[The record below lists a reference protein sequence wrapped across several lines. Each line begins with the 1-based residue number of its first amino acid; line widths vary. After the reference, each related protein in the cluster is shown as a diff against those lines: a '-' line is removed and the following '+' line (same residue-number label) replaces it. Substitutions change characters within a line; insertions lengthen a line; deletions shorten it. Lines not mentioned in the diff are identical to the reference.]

1 MPKILRIKKAK
12 MFIDIDCTQTKKYN
26 QNAYGDYFT
35 SKKYQDEAKL
45 IAVLSDGLGSGIKAN
60 ILSCMTATMLL
71 KFIEGDQI
79 PISKAAEIIM
89 NSLPVCQVRKISYST
104 FSAIEVDEEGNAM
117 IVEEGNPEFI
127 WLRNGEVLKPEYEE
141 KPSKTF
147 KNRCLKLYKIKCKL
161 GDRLIFCSD
170 GVTQSGLGGGR
181 LKLGLRR
188 EGLITLIEDKLKE
201 TPDVSA
207 TELSQYIV
215 NQARNIETDRLPKDD
230 ISACVLYFREPRES
244 LIFTGPPF
252 HQEKDSEYA
261 QLFAD
266 FKGKKAIAGGT
277 TANLISRELNIP
289 ITMDTQ
295 ISIGKLPSCSFMKG
309 VDLVTEGILTLT
321 KTLEYLESG
330 NYDIDNAAGKL
341 VKFLLDSDCISFMVG
356 AKLNQA
362 HYDPALPIEIEIRK
376 NIIKKMANVLQ
387 DKYYKRVNIQ
397 YM

>member
-1 MPKILRIKKAK
+1 
-12 MFIDIDCTQTKKYN
+12 MFIDIDCNQMKKYN
-26 QNAYGDYFT
+26 QNAFGDYFV
-35 SKKYQDEAKL
+35 SKRYPDEAKL

-71 KFIEGDQI
+71 RFIEGDQI

-89 NSLPVCQVRKISYST
+89 NSLPVCKVRRISYST
-104 FSAIEVDEEGNAM
+104 FSAIEVNDDGHAK

-127 WLRNGEVLKPEYEE
+127 WIRGDEIMQPEYEAI
-141 KPSKTF
+141 PSKTF
-147 KNRCLKLYKIKCKL
+147 KNRCLRVYKIKLEL

-188 EGLITLIEDKLKE
+188 EGLIVLLQDKLKE
-201 TPDVSA
+201 CPDISS

-215 NQARNIETDRLPKDD
+215 NQARNIETDRLTKDD
-230 ISACVLYFREPRES
+230 ISACVLYFREPREA
-244 LIFTGPPF
+244 LVFTGPPY
-252 HQEKDSEYA
+252 HQQKDAEYA
-261 QLFAD
+261 KMFAD

-277 TANLISRELNIP
+277 TANLISRELDRP
-289 ITMDTQ
+289 ITMDTT
-295 ISIGKLPSCSFMKG
+295 ISIGKLPSCSYMEG

-321 KTLEYLESG
+321 KTLEYLENG
-330 NYDIDNAAGKL
+330 DYDIDNAAGKL
-341 VKFLLDSDCISFMVG
+341 VKFLLDSDCINFMVG

-376 NIIKKMANVLQ
+376 NIIKKIACVLQ
-387 DKYYKRVNIQ
+387 EKYFKKVNVQ